1 MSARKPKPS
10 LPSLFDHPSKQL
22 QLITV
27 SVKPAKQLV
36 YRRTWHEELP
46 ELGNLLLPRVHKG
59 QLH

>member
-10 LPSLFDHPSKQL
+10 LPSLFDLPSKQL

-27 SVKPAKQLV
+27 SVKPAKAPV
-36 YRRTWHEELP
+36 YRQTWHEQLP
-46 ELGNLLLPRVHKG
+46 ELQDPLPRVQKS